1 VLLELIEE
9 EGLLLPFLLAR
20 RGFHRIV
27 FVWLV
32 LLKLTVLAEF
42 LVAAVAVEDI
52 WGRIQGRSEHLLP
65 VLVDVLPGIVRF
77 KDLALYLLLMRAGL
91 V

>member
-1 VLLELIEE
+1 VLLELVEE

-20 RGFHRIV
+20 RGFNRIV

-32 LLKLTVLAEF
+32 LQKLTVLAQF

-52 WGRIQGRSEHLLP
+52 
-65 VLVDVLPGIVRF
+65 
-77 KDLALYLLLMRAGL
+77 
-91 V
+91 